1 MINISDEFKKVLVS
15 DNVTPSDAR
24 KFKLSFYSKGYDSL
38 FPAETL
44 FPEDSLFPSE
54 QNEVWV
60 LIENDRI
67 ESESLTITES
77 LCDNSNLEF
86 GSCSSALLEIVV
98 ADVIE
103 DLTGKEFFLTE
114 EVGEYQIPLGYY
126 TVESYVRQSDRRKRK
141 ITAYNRMRLFN
152 TDVSSWYNGLTF
164 PISIREMRDSLCE
177 YIGVRQI
184 QTDLLFDSLKVEKTI
199 NPVEISGMEI
209 LKAICQIN
217 VSFGYIDKNGLL
229 KYIQIQQT
237 GLYPSETLYPDD
249 NELYPSELGS
259 DGRSVQ
265 QIMSFKS
272 LEYEDKMI
280 EGYTGLQIFQ
290 QNGEIGASVGDAGNL
305 YTISGNFLL
314 YGKTVVE
321 LLNIAQSIFPYVYGR
336 TYRPCTLEC
345 RAMPWIEPGDALR
358 IITRD
363 DIIETFCMK
372 RTMSGCQAMMDSI
385 ESSADESENATN
397 DLYNSIKEVDGK
409 SYLLMEQADKI
420 VLSMDDLSKD
430 IASNFEITNR
440 NISAEIKRAT
450 DAEGEISN
458 NITQTESEITTVLTK
473 SNENLQSQISQNA
486 KNISLLVSQGGLSA
500 AISQESGQI
509 SITGNRFTWKAN
521 NSSMTADGTLTC
533 NGIIAS
539 RGNFSGT
546 ITGTNIS
553 GSTLTGIEIKGNF
566 ITANEISASTI
577 DGTNFEL
584 GSLDVVQL
592 KTDDEIGADDSAQI
606 NIQNITAGI
615 ILCKGDDP
623 SQIDWVIA
631 KKYSGPIPKED
642 SDSRLKR
649 NITSLSTQESEEFL
663 NSLTPVFFEYKRNG
677 ISSAGLIA
685 QDVAENVLSEEY
697 GNALYQFGK
706 DDHLVIDYNNYIGIL
721 ISGVQN
727 MSRRLNSLMKRKGK

>member
-1 MINISDEFKKVLVS
+1 MIDISDAFKEVLIS

-24 KFKLSFYSKGYDSL
+24 KFKLSFYSKGYDTL

-54 QNEVWV
+54 QDDVWV

-77 LCDNSNLEF
+77 LCDSSNLEF
-86 GSCSSALLEIVV
+86 GSCSSASLEIVV

-126 TVESYVRQSDRRKRK
+126 TVESFVRQSDRRKRK
-141 ITAYNRMRLFN
+141 ITAYNRMRLFSA
-152 TDVSSWYNGLTF
+152 DVSEWYNDLTF

-177 YIGVRQI
+177 YIGVKQI
-184 QTDLLFDSLKVEKTI
+184 QADLPFDSLKVEKTI
-199 NPVEISGMEI
+199 NPAEISGLEI
-209 LKAICQIN
+209 LKAICQLN
-217 VSFGYIDKNGLL
+217 ASFGYIDKNGLL
-229 KYIQIQQT
+229 KYVQIQQT

-249 NELYPSELGS
+249 DELYPSEFGS
-259 DGRSVQ
+259 DGRKVE
-265 QIMSFKS
+265 QILSFKS

-280 EGYTGLQIFQ
+280 EGFTGLQIFR
-290 QNGEIGASVGDAGNL
+290 QNGEIGASVGESGNL

-314 YGKTVVE
+314 YGKTAVE

-345 RAMPWIEPGDALR
+345 RAMPWLEPGDALR

-363 DIIETFCMK
+363 DVIETLCMK
-372 RTMSGCQAMMDSI
+372 RTMSGCQAMIDSI
-385 ESSADESENATN
+385 ESSADESGNATN
-397 DLYNSIKEVDGK
+397 NLYDSIKEVDGK
-409 SYLLMEQADKI
+409 SYLLLEQADKI

-450 DAEGEISN
+450 DAEEEISN
-458 NITQTESEITTVLTK
+458 NLTQTESEIISTLTK
-473 SNENLQSQISQNA
+473 SNENLQSQINQNA
-486 KNISLLVSQGGLSA
+486 KDISLLVNQGGLSA

-509 SITGNRFTWKAN
+509 SITGNRFTWKAT
-521 NSSMTADGTLTC
+521 NSNMTADGTLTC
-533 NGIIAS
+533 NGIVAS
-539 RGNFSGT
+539 SGNFSGT

-553 GSTLTGIEIKGNF
+553 GSMLTGIEIKGNT

-592 KTDDEIGADDSAQI
+592 KTDDEVGAEDNAQV
-606 NIQNITAGI
+606 NIQNISAGI
-615 ILCKGDDP
+615 IICKGDEP

-631 KKYSGPIPKED
+631 QKYSGPIPKED
-642 SDSRLKR
+642 SDSRLKK
-649 NITSLSTQESEEFL
+649 NITSLSTQKSEDLL
-663 NSLTPVFFEYKRNG
+663 NSLNPVFFEYKKNG
-677 ISSAGLIA
+677 IRSAGLIA
-685 QDVAENVLSEEY
+685 QDVAEIELSEGY
-697 GNALYQFGK
+697 GNALYKVGK
-706 DDHLVIDYNNYIGIL
+706 DDHFVINYNNYIGIL
-721 ISGVQN
+721 ISGIQN
-727 MSRRLNSLMKRKGK
+727 MNHRIDSLMKQKGK

>member
-1 MINISDEFKKVLVS
+1 MIDISDAFKEVLIS

-24 KFKLSFYSKGYDSL
+24 KFKLSFYSKGYDTL

-54 QNEVWV
+54 QDDVWV

-77 LCDNSNLEF
+77 LCDSSNLEF
-86 GSCSSALLEIVV
+86 GSCSSASLEIVV

-126 TVESYVRQSDRRKRK
+126 TVESFVRQSDRRKRK
-141 ITAYNRMRLFN
+141 ITAYNRMRLFSA
-152 TDVSSWYNGLTF
+152 DVSEWYNDLTF

-177 YIGVRQI
+177 YIGVKQI
-184 QTDLLFDSLKVEKTI
+184 QADLPFDSLKVEKTI
-199 NPVEISGMEI
+199 NPAEISGLEI
-209 LKAICQIN
+209 LKAICQLN
-217 VSFGYIDKNGLL
+217 ASFGYIDKNGLL
-229 KYIQIQQT
+229 KYVQIQQT

-249 NELYPSELGS
+249 DELYPSEFGS
-259 DGRSVQ
+259 DGRKVE
-265 QIMSFKS
+265 QILSFKS

-280 EGYTGLQIFQ
+280 EGFTGLQIFR
-290 QNGEIGASVGDAGNL
+290 QNGEIGASVGESGNL

-314 YGKTVVE
+314 YGKTAVE

-345 RAMPWIEPGDALR
+345 RAMPWLEPGDALR

-363 DIIETFCMK
+363 DVIETLCMK
-372 RTMSGCQAMMDSI
+372 RTMSGCQAMIDSI
-385 ESSADESENATN
+385 ESSADESGNATN
-397 DLYNSIKEVDGK
+397 NLYDSIKEVDGK
-409 SYLLMEQADKI
+409 SYLLLEQADKI

-450 DAEGEISN
+450 DAEKEISN
-458 NITQTESEITTVLTK
+458 NLTQTELEITSTLTK
-473 SNENLQSQISQNA
+473 SNENLQSQINQNA
-486 KNISLLVSQGGLSA
+486 KDISLLVNQGGLSA

-509 SITGNRFTWKAN
+509 SITGNRFTWKAT
-521 NSSMTADGTLTC
+521 NSNMTADGTLTC

-539 RGNFSGT
+539 SGNFSGT

-553 GSTLTGIEIKGNF
+553 GSTLTGIEITGNT

-592 KTDDEIGADDSAQI
+592 KTDDEIGADESAQV
-606 NIQNITAGI
+606 NIQNISAGSI
-615 ILCKGDDP
+615 ICKSDEP
-623 SQIDWVIA
+623 SQIDWVVA
-631 KKYSGPIPKED
+631 KKYSGPIPQED
-642 SDSRLKR
+642 SDFRLKR
-649 NITSLSTQESEEFL
+649 NITALSTQESEELL
-663 NSLTPVFFEYKRNG
+663 NSLAPVFFEYKKNG
-677 ISSAGLIA
+677 MKSAGLIA
-685 QDVAENVLSEEY
+685 QDVAAISLSKEY
-697 GNALYQFGK
+697 DNALYQLGK
-706 DDHLVIDYNNYIGIL
+706 DDHLVINYNNYIGIL

-727 MSRRLNSLMKRKGK
+727 MSRRLNSLMRQKGK

>member
-1 MINISDEFKKVLVS
+1 MIDISDNFKKILIS
-15 DNVTPSDAR
+15 DNVAPSDAR

-44 FPEDSLFPSE
+44 FPEDGLFPSE
-54 QNEVWV
+54 QNEIWV

-67 ESESLTITES
+67 ESESLKITES
-77 LCDNSNLEF
+77 LCDSSNLEF
-86 GSCSSALLEIVV
+86 GACSSASLEIVV

-103 DLTGKEFFLTE
+103 DLTGKEFLLTE

-126 TVESYVRQSDRRKRK
+126 TVESFVRQSDRRKRK

-152 TDVSSWYNGLTF
+152 TDVAAWYNDLTF
-164 PISIREMRDSLCE
+164 PISIRKLRDSLCE
-177 YIGVRQI
+177 YIGVKQI

-199 NPVEISGMEI
+199 NPSEISGLEI
-209 LKAICQIN
+209 LKAICQLN
-217 VSFGYIDKNGLL
+217 ASFGYIDKNGLL

-237 GLYPSETLYPDD
+237 GLYPSEILYPDD
-249 NELYPSELGS
+249 NELYPSEFGS
-259 DGRSVQ
+259 DGRSVE
-265 QIMSFKS
+265 QIISFKS

-280 EGYTGLQIFQ
+280 EGFTGLQIFQ
-290 QNGEIGASVGDAGNL
+290 QNGEIGASVGEMGNI
-305 YTISGNFLL
+305 YTVSGNFLL
-314 YGKTVVE
+314 YGKSAIE
-321 LLNIAQSIFPYVYGR
+321 LLNIAQSIFPCIYGR

-363 DIIETFCMK
+363 DVIETLCMR
-372 RTMSGCQAMMDSI
+372 RTMSGCQAMIDSI
-385 ESSADESENATN
+385 ESSADESENSAN
-397 DLYNSIKEVDGK
+397 NLYDSIKEVDGK
-409 SYLLMEQADKI
+409 SYLLIEKADKI
-420 VLSMDDLSKD
+420 VLSMNDLSKD

-450 DAEGEISN
+450 DAEGEISDN
-458 NITQTESEITTVLTK
+458 LTQTESEITTVLTK
-473 SNENLQSQISQNA
+473 SNENLQSQISQNV
-486 KNISLLVSQGGLSA
+486 KDISLLVSQGALSA

-509 SITGNRFTWKAN
+509 SITGNRFTWKATK
-521 NSSMTADGTLTC
+521 SSMTADGTLNC
-533 NGIIAS
+533 NGIVAS
-539 RGNFSGT
+539 SGNFSGT

-553 GSTLTGIEIKGNF
+553 GSTLTGIEIKGNT

-584 GSLDVVQL
+584 GSLDAVQL
-592 KTDDEIGADDSAQI
+592 KTDDEIGADDSAQV

-631 KKYSGPIPKED
+631 KKYSGPLPQED
-642 SDSRLKR
+642 SDSRLKK
-649 NITSLSTQESEEFL
+649 NITRLSKQESEELL
-663 NSLTPVFFEYKRNG
+663 NSLNPVFFEYKKSG
-677 ISSAGLIA
+677 IKSAGLIA
-685 QDVAENVLSEEY
+685 QDVAAITLSKEY

-706 DDHLVIDYNNYIGIL
+706 DDHLVINYNNYIGIL

-727 MSRRLNSLMKRKGK
+727 MSRRLDSLIRQKGK

>member
-1 MINISDEFKKVLVS
+1 M
-15 DNVTPSDAR
+15 
-24 KFKLSFYSKGYDSL
+24 
-38 FPAETL
+38 
-44 FPEDSLFPSE
+44 
-54 QNEVWV
+54 
-60 LIENDRI
+60 
-67 ESESLTITES
+67 
-77 LCDNSNLEF
+77 
-86 GSCSSALLEIVV
+86 
-98 ADVIE
+98 
-103 DLTGKEFFLTE
+103 
-114 EVGEYQIPLGYY
+114 
-126 TVESYVRQSDRRKRK
+126 
-141 ITAYNRMRLFN
+141 
-152 TDVSSWYNGLTF
+152 
-164 PISIREMRDSLCE
+164 
-177 YIGVRQI
+177 
-184 QTDLLFDSLKVEKTI
+184 
-199 NPVEISGMEI
+199 
-209 LKAICQIN
+209 
-217 VSFGYIDKNGLL
+217 
-229 KYIQIQQT
+229 
-237 GLYPSETLYPDD
+237 YPSEILYPDD
-249 NELYPSELGS
+249 NELYPSEFGS

-363 DIIETFCMK
+363 DVIETLCMK

-397 DLYNSIKEVDGK
+397 DLYNSIKEVEGK

-430 IASNFEITNR
+430 ISSKFEITNR
-440 NISAEIKRAT
+440 NISAEVKRAT

-473 SNENLQSQISQNA
+473 SNENLQSQISQNV
-486 KNISLLVSQGGLSA
+486 KDISLLVSQGGLSA

-546 ITGTNIS
+546 ITGANIS
-553 GSTLTGIEIKGNF
+553 GSTLTGIEIKGNT

-592 KTDDEIGADDSAQI
+592 KTDDEIGADDSVQV
-606 NIQNITAGI
+606 NIQNISAGI
-615 ILCKGDDP
+615 ILCKSDEP

-631 KKYSGPIPKED
+631 KKYSGPLPQED
-642 SDSRLKR
+642 SDSRLKK
-649 NITSLSTQESEEFL
+649 NITRLSKQESEELL
-663 NSLTPVFFEYKRNG
+663 NSLNPVFFEYKKSG
-677 ISSAGLIA
+677 IKSAGLIA
-685 QDVAENVLSEEY
+685 QDVAAITLSKEY

-706 DDHLVIDYNNYIGIL
+706 DDHLVINYNNYIGIL

-727 MSRRLNSLMKRKGK
+727 MSRRLDSLIRQKGK

>member
-1 MINISDEFKKVLVS
+1 MIDISDNFKKILIS
-15 DNVTPSDAR
+15 DNVAPSDAR

-44 FPEDSLFPSE
+44 FPEDGLFPSE
-54 QNEVWV
+54 QNEIWV

-67 ESESLTITES
+67 ESESLKITES
-77 LCDNSNLEF
+77 LCDSSNLEF
-86 GSCSSALLEIVV
+86 GACSSASLEIVV

-103 DLTGKEFFLTE
+103 DLTGKEFLLTE

-126 TVESYVRQSDRRKRK
+126 TVESFVRQSDRRKRK

-152 TDVSSWYNGLTF
+152 TDVAAWYNDLTF
-164 PISIREMRDSLCE
+164 PISIRKLRDSLCE
-177 YIGVRQI
+177 YIGVKQI

-199 NPVEISGMEI
+199 NPSEISGLEI
-209 LKAICQIN
+209 LKAICQLN
-217 VSFGYIDKNGLL
+217 ASFGYIDKNGLL

-237 GLYPSETLYPDD
+237 GLYPSEILYPDD
-249 NELYPSELGS
+249 NELYPSEFGS
-259 DGRSVQ
+259 DGRSVE
-265 QIMSFKS
+265 QIISFKS

-280 EGYTGLQIFQ
+280 EGFTGLQIFQ
-290 QNGEIGASVGDAGNL
+290 QNGEIGASVGEMGNI
-305 YTISGNFLL
+305 YTVSGNFLL
-314 YGKTVVE
+314 YGKSAVE
-321 LLNIAQSIFPYVYGR
+321 LLNIAQSIFPCIYGR

-363 DIIETFCMK
+363 DVIETLCMR
-372 RTMSGCQAMMDSI
+372 RTMSGCQAMIDSI

-420 VLSMDDLSKD
+420 VLSMGDLSKE
-430 IASNFEITNR
+430 ISSKFEITDQ
-440 NISAEIKRAT
+440 NISAEIKRAI
-450 DAEGEISN
+450 DAEGEISDN
-458 NITQTESEITTVLTK
+458 LTQTESEITTVLTK
-473 SNENLQSQISQNA
+473 SNENLQSQISQNV
-486 KNISLLVSQGGLSA
+486 KDISLLVSQGGLSA

-509 SITGNRFTWKAN
+509 SITGNRFTWKATK
-521 NSSMTADGTLTC
+521 SSMTADGTLNC
-533 NGIIAS
+533 NGIVAS
-539 RGNFSGT
+539 SGNFSGT

-553 GSTLTGIEIKGNF
+553 GSTLTGIEIKGNT

-584 GSLDVVQL
+584 GSLDAVQL
-592 KTDDEIGADDSAQI
+592 KTDDEIGADDSAQV

-615 ILCKGDDP
+615 ILCKSDEP

-631 KKYSGPIPKED
+631 KKYSGPLPQED
-642 SDSRLKR
+642 SDSRLKK
-649 NITSLSTQESEEFL
+649 NITRLSKQESEELL
-663 NSLTPVFFEYKRNG
+663 NSLNPVFFEYKKSG
-677 ISSAGLIA
+677 IKSAGLIA
-685 QDVAENVLSEEY
+685 QDVAAITLSKEY

-706 DDHLVIDYNNYIGIL
+706 DDHLVINYNNYIGIL

-727 MSRRLNSLMKRKGK
+727 MSRRLDSLIRQKGK